1 MNMEGKPNNKTL
13 ETSEID
19 VQNNGGLETETGRS
33 GGVSM
38 DESMDLGLERGKVGT
53 GESEAVGG
61 NPGEMVET
69 APAKEA
75 QVKSLKNRIMGFFG
89 QAPEQLSEKYS
100 KLGEKRMEEN
110 PALRQAYEKY
120 LATEGPDIAQSYK
133 EAVGKWRYIARDEKG
148 EFVDKTIYSVASG
161 ESLRDK

>member
-53 GESEAVGG
+53 VESEAVGG

-75 QVKSLKNRIMGFFG
+75 QVKSLKDKIMGFFG
-89 QAPEQLSEKYS
+89 QAPEQLSAKYS
-100 KLGEKRMEEN
+100 KLGEERMQKN
-110 PALRQAYEKY
+110 PALRQAYESY
-120 LATEGPDIAQSYK
+120 LAKDEKVAQKYK
-133 EAVGKWRYIARDEKG
+133 EAVGKWKYIARNEKG

-161 ESLRDK
+161 EVQDD